1 MGHPVTLEGRG
12 RGRKGTVRSG
22 FGASIVACAWTL
34 EGGREGER
42 HVGFLLLAAAVV
54 ALGKEEKERG
64 KIQRGPLELDTFCW
78 HSVKLLQGVIVGNA
92 KSCLILI
99 SPD

>member
-54 ALGKEEKERG
+54 ALGKEEKERV
-64 KIQRGPLELDTFCW
+64 KIQGGPLELDTFC
-78 HSVKLLQGVIVGNA
+78 
-92 KSCLILI
+92 
-99 SPD
+99 